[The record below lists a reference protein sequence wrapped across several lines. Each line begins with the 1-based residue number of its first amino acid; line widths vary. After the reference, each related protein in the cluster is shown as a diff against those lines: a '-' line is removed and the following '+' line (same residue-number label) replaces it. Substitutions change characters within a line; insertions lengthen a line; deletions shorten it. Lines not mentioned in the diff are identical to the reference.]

1 MRPFLNFMLP
11 GRERPSS
18 RAIEA
23 ARPVDLTSFVPASW
37 VPEAG
42 QGPIPD
48 ALWPPRCGH
57 AAHLAE
63 REGHP
68 SESPPGPDGPPVFET
83 PDERVVP
90 LFPRP
95 RPESTHGPAEH
106 HDDNDD
112 DDPGPAA
119 A

>member
-11 GRERPSS
+11 GRERSSS

-23 ARPVDLTSFVPASW
+23 ARPVDLMSFVPASW
-37 VPEAG
+37 VPEAD

-48 ALWPPRCGH
+48 ALRPPRCVH
-57 AAHLAE
+57 AARLTE

-68 SESPPGPDGPPVFET
+68 VRSPSEPDGPPVFET
-83 PDERVVP
+83 PDGRVVP
-90 LFPRP
+90 LIPRP
-95 RPESTHGPAEH
+95 RPEPIHGPAD
-106 HDDNDD
+106 HDDDND